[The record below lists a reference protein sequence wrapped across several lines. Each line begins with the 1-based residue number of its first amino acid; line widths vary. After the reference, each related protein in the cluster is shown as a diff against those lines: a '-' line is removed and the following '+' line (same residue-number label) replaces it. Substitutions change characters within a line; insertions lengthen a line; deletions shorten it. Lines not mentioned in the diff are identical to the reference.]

1 MERSVTMKEELMET
15 LLTKIKNAFYVI
27 DDNEYPQ
34 SEDICSLNRDEIYVY
49 LYDTEVEKWF
59 VNVSVNNLL
68 KVTFKE
74 LKKVLN

>member
-1 MERSVTMKEELMET
+1 MEI

-49 LYDTEVEKWF
+49 LYDEEKGRDVGHWRKASDF
-59 VNVSVNNLL
+59 IDIGRRN
-68 KVTFKE
+68 KV
-74 LKKVLN
+74 

>member
-1 MERSVTMKEELMET
+1 MKEELMET

-49 LYDTEVEKWF
+49 LYNAEKGRDIGHWRKASDF
-59 VNVSVNNLL
+59 IDIGRRN
-68 KVTFKE
+68 KV
-74 LKKVLN
+74 

>member
-1 MERSVTMKEELMET
+1 MKEELMEI

-49 LYDTEVEKWF
+49 LYDEEKGRDVGHWRKASDF
-59 VNVSVNNLL
+59 IDIGRR
-68 KVTFKE
+68 
-74 LKKVLN
+74 

>member
-1 MERSVTMKEELMET
+1 MERSIMMKKELMEI

-49 LYDTEVEKWF
+49 LYDEEKGRDVGQWRKASDF
-59 VNVSVNNLL
+59 IDIGRR
-68 KVTFKE
+68 
-74 LKKVLN
+74 